1 MRVANKSIYD
11 MIKMNLANITDDLN
25 KASLVIATGKRI
37 VELSDDPVGL
47 TQVLNI
53 KSTLSNIKQL
63 GRNINL
69 GKSWLSSSESALS
82 NVQNL
87 ISDTKALTVQMAS
100 ANTGAAQ
107 RASSAVTIQ
116 NTLEEIISLANSEV
130 GGRHI
135 FAGSQTDTIPFTLSG
150 SSVTYNG
157 DDTGF
162 TIRIDRNASLRIGH
176 DGEDIFR
183 PSGSGAND
191 DIFQT
196 LSDLKTALEGNNVSG
211 IQTAMTKLDDHFDHI
226 SKKISDIGSKARR
239 MEIKES
245 IFQDMNISNTDR
257 LSSLEDADIIEAII
271 NLKAKELTYQAALT
285 SSARMMQLSLVDYL

>member
-11 MIKMNLANITDDLN
+11 NVKLNLANITDALN
-25 KASLVIATGKRI
+25 KANQVIATGKRI

-53 KSTLSNIKQL
+53 KSTLANIKQM

-69 GKSWLSSSESALS
+69 GKFWLSSSESAL
-82 NVQNL
+82 NHVQDL
-87 ISDTKALTVQMAS
+87 ISDTKALTIQMAS
-100 ANTGAAQ
+100 ANTGDAQ
-107 RASSAVTIQ
+107 RAFSAMTIQ
-116 NTLEEIISLANSEV
+116 NTLEEMVSLANSEV
-130 GGRHI
+130 GGRYI

-162 TIRIDRNASLRIGH
+162 TIRIDRNASVRIGH

-183 PSGSGAND
+183 PSGSGASD

-211 IQTAMTKLDDHFDHI
+211 IQTAMTKLGDHFDKI
-226 SKKISDIGSKARR
+226 TAKISDIGSKTRR

-245 IFQDMNISNTDR
+245 IFQDMSIRNTDR
-257 LSSLEDADIIEAII
+257 LSSLEDADIIEAIVD
-271 NLKAKELTYQAALT
+271 LKAKEVTYQAALA